1 MAYNFSKV
9 SVLVVESS
17 REMFNLFK
25 GVLKML
31 EVPDR
36 NLHAAYSP
44 EEAIEKFNRLN
55 HDLIITDWLQNPDR
69 GIILTRS
76 IRMNTK
82 SGNRFV
88 PIIMTAGSGH
98 KNRVIRARDAGIS
111 EYLVKPFSAEGLA
124 SRITR
129 VIEKP
134 RPFVVSDQFVG
145 PDRRVRVELYQG
157 QDRRVANLKAVK
169 E

>member
-44 EEAIEKFNRLN
+44 EEAIERFTKIN

-69 GIILTRS
+69 GIILTKS
-76 IRMNTK
+76 IRMNAKT
-82 SGNRFV
+82 GNRFV

-111 EYLVKPFSAEGLA
+111 EYLVKPFSADGLA
-124 SRITR
+124 TRITR

-134 RPFVVSDQFVG
+134 RPFVVSENYVG
-145 PDRRVRVELYQG
+145 PDRRVRVELFEG
-157 QDRRVANLKAVK
+157 EDRRKNRLEAVK

>member
-25 GVLKML
+25 EVLKML

-44 EEAIEKFNRLN
+44 EEAIQKFTQIN
-55 HDLIITDWLQNPDR
+55 HDLIVTDWLQNPDR
-69 GIILTRS
+69 GIILTKS
-76 IRMNTK
+76 IRMNSKT
-82 SGNRFV
+82 GNRFV

-111 EYLVKPFSAEGLA
+111 EYLVKPFSADGLA
-124 SRITR
+124 TRITR

-134 RPFVVSDQFVG
+134 RPFVVSENFVG
-145 PDRRVRVELYQG
+145 PDRRVRVENFQG
-157 QDRRVANLKAVK
+157 EDRRKFKLETVK